1 LILADVEITSQDI
14 PGWLVSSYNGLTVA
28 MDITITEAL
37 KKEGIAREF
46 VNRLQNLRKDSG
58 LDVTDRIVVSVDA
71 DELTLGAIL
80 DFKSYICSEILADSL
95 TPSEGMLEGTEIEIE
110 GIICKIKLEKNG

>member
-1 LILADVEITSQDI
+1 
-14 PGWLVSSYNGLTVA
+14 
-28 MDITITEAL
+28 MDITIKETL

-58 LDVTDRIVVSVDA
+58 LDVTDRISVSVSA
-71 DELTLGAIL
+71 DESTLGAIL
-80 DFKSYICSEILADSL
+80 DFKSYICSEILADTL
-95 TPSEGMLEGTEIEIE
+95 VTSEGMLEGTEIEIE